1 MNRLSSLS
9 YRLRPRRR
17 TRSRPR
23 KCIEYSRQKFPFLED
38 EDEHEDEHEDEKNQI
53 RPHAYDLR
61 LFLFSA
67 LRIPTSEF
75 LTPET

>member
-23 KCIEYSRQKFPFLED
+23 KWIEYSRQKFPFLED
-38 EDEHEDEHEDEKNQI
+38 EDEHEDEKNQI
-53 RPHAYDLR
+53 RPHAYVLR
-61 LFLFSA
+61 LLLFSA
-67 LRIPTSEF
+67 LRIPHSNFRIPDT
-75 LTPET
+75 